1 MELIQL
7 RQLIV
12 DAFAEVSKPRHDE
25 IAPHRCDECDELA
38 ADLAP
43 FLATEVPDTVIE
55 KHVWDLPLLSAD
67 AKKYYLQ
74 AWMLRCLVITG
85 PWLPDEASTVLI
97 ALEGQHRWDSAQPF
111 TLEQWHAVHAWL
123 DHVAQFANNLDMDT
137 ESLKKAYARVRF
149 ELEHFSR

>member
-12 DAFAEVSKPRHDE
+12 DAFAEAPKPHHDE

-38 ADLAP
+38 ADLAQ
-43 FLATEVPDTVIE
+43 FLAAEIPDDVFQ

-74 AWMLRCLVITG
+74 AWLLRCVVTTSH
-85 PWLPDEASTVLI
+85 WLPDEATTVLI
-97 ALEGQHRWDSAQPF
+97 ALEGQHRWDSTQPF
-111 TLEQWHAVHAWL
+111 TRKQWQAIYAWL
-123 DHVAQFANNLDMDT
+123 DYVAQFASELDI
-137 ESLKKAYARVRF
+137 ESLEKACARVQF
-149 ELEHFSR
+149 ELEHCGP